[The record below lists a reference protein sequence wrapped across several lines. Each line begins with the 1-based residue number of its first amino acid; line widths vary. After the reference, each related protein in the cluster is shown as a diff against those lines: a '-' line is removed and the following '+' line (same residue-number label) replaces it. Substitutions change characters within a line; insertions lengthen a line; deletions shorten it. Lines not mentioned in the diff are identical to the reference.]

1 MAQVFAGG
9 AVKAITK
16 HYIDGAFVES
26 HGRKVMQSINP
37 TNQRVLGS
45 VLLGDEED
53 ARRAIAAA
61 KLAFQTY
68 SLTTKKD
75 RSELLTRMRR
85 ALSMRIGDL
94 TDAMVT
100 EYGGVSR
107 FASLIVQT
115 GIEAFREAEKALQSL
130 ELEKTRDQTTVLL
143 EPIGVAGLITAW
155 NANALF
161 ICLKTASALAAGCTV
176 VVKPSEMSALQ
187 SQVLLECLHEAGV
200 PKGVFNLVN
209 GLGDTVGA
217 ELVRNPDVSKI
228 SFTGSAAVGERIMRD
243 GAATMKRVT
252 LELGGKSPNIVL
264 NDADFSKAIP
274 LALGVAFLNSGQ
286 ACAAGTRLLVPRSR
300 LNEVK
305 RIIVDAIG
313 AFSVGDP
320 AGAKTLVGPM
330 VSKKQYERVQAY
342 IQRGLEEGAELLVGG
357 EGHPVGLETGNFVK
371 PTVFVNVTNDMTI
384 AQEEI
389 FGPVLS
395 VIAYETVD
403 EAVRIAN
410 DSKYGLHAFVSG
422 TDLQAARS
430 VARRLLA
437 GRVVINGMRD
447 DPQAPWGGFKH
458 SGIGREYGAFGIGAF
473 LEPRAILEAT
483 YD

>member
-1 MAQVFAGG
+1 
-9 AVKAITK
+9 
-16 HYIDGAFVES
+16 
-26 HGRKVMQSINP
+26 
-37 TNQRVLGS
+37 
-45 VLLGDEED
+45 
-53 ARRAIAAA
+53 
-61 KLAFQTY
+61 
-68 SLTTKKD
+68 
-75 RSELLTRMRR
+75 
-85 ALSMRIGDL
+85 
-94 TDAMVT
+94 
-100 EYGGVSR
+100 
-107 FASLIVQT
+107 
-115 GIEAFREAEKALQSL
+115 
-130 ELEKTRDQTTVLL
+130 
-143 EPIGVAGLITAW
+143 
-155 NANALF
+155 
-161 ICLKTASALAAGCTV
+161 
-176 VVKPSEMSALQ
+176 
-187 SQVLLECLHEAGV
+187 
-200 PKGVFNLVN
+200 
-209 GLGDTVGA
+209 
-217 ELVRNPDVSKI
+217 
-228 SFTGSAAVGERIMRD
+228 
-243 GAATMKRVT
+243 MKRVT

-274 LALGVAFLNSGQ
+274 MALAVAFLNSGQ

-305 RIIVDAIG
+305 RIIVEAIR

-320 AGAKTLVGPM
+320 ADAKTLVGPM

-342 IQRGLEEGAELLVGG
+342 IRRGLEEGAELLVGG
-357 EGHPVGLETGNFVK
+357 EGHPPGLDAGNFVK

-395 VIAYETVD
+395 VIAYDTVD
-403 EAVRIAN
+403 EAVHIAN

-422 TDLQAARS
+422 PDFQAARS
-430 VARRLLA
+430 VARQLLA